1 MKKVIATAAAPGAI
15 GPYSQAIEANGFV
28 FASGQIPL
36 DPATGA
42 FVPGGVA
49 EQAEQALKNLAA
61 VLAWC
66 VVGCMA
72 WMQDGGLGEPP
83 DRFKRQAARFY
94 EDSDTLQQFI
104 DEECTTGGRGSVARV
119 RVKEFCDRYRDWLR
133 EPIKRKT
140 ITALMKRK
148 GYIPHRYGDW
158 GQCFDGLEM
167 NNRDIFS
174 IT

>member
-1 MKKVIATAAAPGAI
+1 M
-15 GPYSQAIEANGFV
+15 
-28 FASGQIPL
+28 
-36 DPATGA
+36 
-42 FVPGGVA
+42 
-49 EQAEQALKNLAA
+49 
-61 VLAWC
+61 LAWC

-104 DEECTTGGRGSVARV
+104 DEECTTGEPGSKARV
-119 RVKEFCDRYRDWLR
+119 RVKEFCNRYRDWLS

-140 ITALMKRK
+140 IMALMKRK
-148 GYIPHRYGDW
+148 GYIPHRYDTW

-167 NNRDIFS
+167 NNQDSFS
-174 IT
+174 IM